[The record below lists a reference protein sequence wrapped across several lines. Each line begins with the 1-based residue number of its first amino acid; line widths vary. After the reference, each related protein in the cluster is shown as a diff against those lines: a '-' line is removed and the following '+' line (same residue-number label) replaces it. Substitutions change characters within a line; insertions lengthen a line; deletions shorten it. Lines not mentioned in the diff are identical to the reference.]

1 MVRQN
6 ALLLTRMG
14 LSPSMALSMRMRA
27 MCAEWYCRLGLP
39 TLLSGDDLT
48 KRVRLVLD
56 HSGEEGMDIANCV
69 GDSSANLRLFTALQG
84 VAGMKF
90 CDKGKWK
97 LLASLVTRR
106 APPSS
111 SQDVSLI
118 SLLSKCSILTAMSP
132 AILLASN
139 SGEDTSSDDDEEQA
153 PIVPPKGKHLWC
165 QEDSY
170 GYTKGDCF
178 RCFIVLHSTYV
189 SGRTLREMKENYEKA
204 SNFRLYPV
212 AFVSGGKVNSIQF
225 QVHFHLT
232 KK

>member
-1 MVRQN
+1 
-6 ALLLTRMG
+6 
-14 LSPSMALSMRMRA
+14 
-27 MCAEWYCRLGLP
+27 
-39 TLLSGDDLT
+39 
-48 KRVRLVLD
+48 
-56 HSGEEGMDIANCV
+56 MDIANCV